1 MKKTLFILALAAS
14 VSAVSAQTKPA
25 KKASESTKKE
35 CCKKKEGASCCS
47 PSSKAKA
54 VLNAKPAAEK
64 KS

>member
-35 CCKKKEGASCCS
+35 CCKKKEDACCS